1 MKRFGYIFGILIM
14 IFALSG
20 CVEGPAASQNGSEPT
35 KTKPSGSISPNP
47 TTSTVSTPAEVDN
60 CSKGHLFYDDSDVC
74 ERCGADYFS
83 ATLDFSLSKTK
94 DSYIVSGLGS
104 CTRRKIVI
112 PESYNGLPVT
122 QIGDNAFSLYFNEDN
137 GVSYCPEIEE
147 IVLPVSVT
155 RIGEFAFESC
165 VRLKKIS
172 LPDGVTELGAGA
184 FRECYALTE
193 LRIPDN
199 VAVIGIGVFGF
210 CESLESIRLPGGIT
224 EIPDTFAMHC
234 VKLKTVVCE
243 GNIQHIGKEAFWGC
257 NSLESVDFE
266 GDLLSAGDY
275 AFNACKSLKFFDLGS
290 KLEVIPCGMFVGCE
304 SLEAVVLAETLKEI
318 GDHAFEGCTSLRQ
331 ISIPETLESF
341 GTDVFLK
348 CDSLDFTVYNGMG
361 YVGSNANPHLIL
373 VRRLDQSKKNVV
385 MHDDTRFLGS
395 YAFYESDI
403 ESLYFGKNYEH
414 KGFRSV
420 YGIDTLAKIEVASGN
435 RKYHAAGNCLIE
447 TESKTLELGCYT
459 SVIPDDGSVT
469 DIGKYAFGRLDS
481 LTAIVVPDSITC
493 IHSYA
498 FTGCTNLKVL
508 VIGSGVKKIE
518 EYILSEPKY
527 PGAMDVFYKGSEADW
542 KNVVISGRD
551 YFGAFEGNPVL
562 LNEVNFYYY
571 SETQPT
577 EPGNYWHYVDG
588 KPTPWE
594 SEE

>member
-1 MKRFGYIFGILIM
+1 MKKDLRILIIM
-14 IFALSG
+14 VILLLMTACTEHVGDTHISST
-20 CVEGPAASQNGSEPT
+20 PPGS
-35 KTKPSGSISPNP
+35 
-47 TTSTVSTPAEVDN
+47 TSSAPTVSVPKPTESVPTDP
-60 CSKGHLFYDDSDVC
+60 CSKGHSFPNDANVC
-74 ERCGADYFS
+74 SVCGVDYFA
-83 ATLDFSLSKTK
+83 ATLKFALGDTK
-94 DSYIVSGLGS
+94 DYYIVSRLGS

-112 PESYNGLPVT
+112 PETYDGLPVT
-122 QIGDNAFSLYFNEDN
+122 QIGDNAFSLYFNEEN
-137 GVSYCPEIEE
+137 GVSYCSEIEE
-147 IVLPVSVT
+147 VVLPSSIT
-155 RIGEFAFESC
+155 RIGECAFEYC
-165 VRLKKIS
+165 VQLKKIS
-172 LPDGVTELGAGA
+172 LPEGVTELGAGA
-184 FRECYALTE
+184 FNGCLALTE
-193 LRIPDN
+193 LVIPDS
-199 VAVIGIGVFGF
+199 VVSVGAVLFAY
-210 CESLESIRLPGGIT
+210 CESLESICLPGGIS
-224 EIPDTFAMHC
+224 EIPDCFAMQC
-234 VKLKTVVCE
+234 LKLKTVVCK
-243 GNIQHIGKEAFWGC
+243 GNIQHIGKEAF
-257 NSLESVDFE
+257 L
-266 GDLLSAGDY
+266 
-275 AFNACKSLKFFDLGS
+275 ACKSLESIEWGDDLQGIGECS
-290 KLEVIPCGMFVGCE
+290 FCGCE
-304 SLEAVVLAETLKEI
+304 SLTAFDLGNQIETIPRGAFAECSDLESLILPETVKAI
-318 GDHAFEGCTSLRQ
+318 GDQAFWGCTSLRQ

-341 GTDVFLK
+341 GSEVFIN
-348 CDSLDFTVYNGMG
+348 CDSLDFAVYEGMG
-361 YVGSNANPHLIL
+361 YVGNNANPHLIL
-373 VRRLDQSKKNVV
+373 VRRLDQSEKNVV

-420 YGIDTLAKIEVASGN
+420 YGIDTLAKIDVAPGN

-493 IHSYA
+493 IQWYA

-518 EYILSEPKY
+518 AHILSEPKY

-551 YFGAFEGNPVL
+551 YFGIFEGNPVL

-577 EPGNYWHYVDG
+577 EPGNFWHYVDG